1 MGIANI
7 FRRGSNLVA
16 GLSILLSLAFS
27 GTSALAASRGV
38 LWDIASNCLDTSA
51 LDYCVVCGVPRM
63 ESTCPGQMVCE
74 ARLEV
79 WAESS
84 NYVALRDRKM
94 CGCPDGFVHGLAIP
108 KAHVSGV
115 EDPKRPNGIWGF
127 AWEVARK
134 RIDDDLDIA
143 LAVNPARYRGQDQLH
158 VHIVRLKKDARQR
171 FAKVSP
177 VRVASLDQVWN
188 VAREKAR
195 EQHLEDY
202 GVLVAAHQEGGY
214 LVLVDRES
222 TEKLYTEATCLK
234 LP

>member
-27 GTSALAASRGV
+27 GTSALAASRGA
-38 LWDIASNCLDTSA
+38 LWDMISNCLDISA

-63 ESTCPGQMVCE
+63 EGTCPGQMVCE
-74 ARLEV
+74 AKLEV
-79 WAESS
+79 WAESG

-94 CGCPDGFVHGLAIP
+94 CDCPDGFVHGLAIP
-108 KAHVSGV
+108 RAHVSGV

-134 RIDDDLDIA
+134 RIGNDLDIA

-177 VRVASLDQVWN
+177 VRAGSLDQVWN

-202 GVLVAAHQEGGY
+202 GVLVAAHPEGGY

-222 TEKLYTEATCLK
+222 TEKLFTEATCLK
-234 LP
+234 SP